1 MTEGSGRRILGVDF
15 GEVRVGV
22 ARSDELG
29 WFAHPLETIETARV
43 DPVRRLCELVQ
54 EQQASTVV
62 LGMPYRMDG
71 SAGTAVEKVR
81 AFRKCLEQALGGAAQ
96 IIETDERW
104 STVSAQ
110 RQLRE
115 SGRCSRETRGV
126 IDQAAAVVILQAYLD
141 RNRPEQGESEDDD
154 EPGDSSEW

>member
-1 MTEGSGRRILGVDF
+1 MSAAASGRVLGLDF
-15 GEVRVGV
+15 GEARVGV

-43 DPVRRLCELVQ
+43 EPVLRICALVK
-54 EQQASTVV
+54 EWKVATVV
-62 LGMPYRMDG
+62 LGIPYRMDG
-71 SAGTAVEKVR
+71 SAGLAVEKVR
-81 AFRKCLEQALGGAAQ
+81 EFRKRLEEALGGAARVV
-96 IIETDERW
+96 ETDERW

-115 SGRCSRETRGV
+115 AGLGSRQFRPV

-141 RNRPEQGESEDDD
+141 GCRTASEEDVDD
-154 EPGDSSEW
+154 EWERS